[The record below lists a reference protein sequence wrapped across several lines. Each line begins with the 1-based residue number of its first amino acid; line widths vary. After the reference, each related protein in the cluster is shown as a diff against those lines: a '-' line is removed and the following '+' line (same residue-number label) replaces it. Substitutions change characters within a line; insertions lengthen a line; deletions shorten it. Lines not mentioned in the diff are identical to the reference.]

1 MGLLRYQ
8 QKRDF
13 QRTPEPKGHAV
24 RTKKRSCGYVVQ
36 KHAATR
42 LHYDFRLEM
51 EGVLKS
57 WAVPK
62 GIPTKRG
69 DKRLAMQVEDHPVD
83 YGSFEGT
90 IPEGNYGAGTVML
103 WDNGDYEAVDG
114 DAMTGL
120 RKGKLRIRLKGK
132 KLNGEWTLVKMRGR
146 EERNKQPW
154 LLIKSGKDMEPLT
167 AEEEDRSV
175 TTGRS
180 MEEIGSGRSRVWKS
194 NRSAATS
201 QSNKRTV
208 ASAAK
213 TLLKSVEKLPKERAE
228 YVSPMKALLVKE
240 PPRDSDWVYEI
251 KWDGYR
257 AIAVKQD
264 GEVRLFSRRAREVT
278 ADFAEIADAVA
289 NIAADQLVIDGEVVA
304 LDEKGRPSF
313 QLLQQ
318 HRGGKTHLYYY
329 VFDLLNLQ
337 NRNVRGLPLLER
349 KARLKRLLEGVS
361 DPIRFSSEFRGDSKA
376 LLAEATKNQI
386 EGLIAKRPNSIY
398 EADRRS
404 GAWIKIK
411 TGNEQEF
418 VIGGYTEP
426 KGSRQNFGSILVG
439 YYDKGHLR
447 FASKVGT
454 GFDTELLETLYKRFQ
469 RLKTD
474 KCPFVNIGPGKSAE
488 GLTPAEI
495 RRCTWVKPELVCQV
509 RFTEW
514 TEGGGLR
521 HPVYAGLRDDKAPK
535 EVVREM
541 PVS

>member
-1 MGLLRYQ
+1 MI
-8 QKRDF
+8 
-13 QRTPEPKGHAV
+13 
-24 RTKKRSCGYVVQ
+24 Q

-69 DKRLAMQVEDHPVD
+69 DKRLAMQVEDHPLD

-90 IPEGNYGAGTVML
+90 IPEGNYGAGTIML
-103 WDNGDYEAVDG
+103 WDKGDYEAVEG
-114 DAMTGL
+114 DPVAGL
-120 RKGKLRIRLKGK
+120 KKGKLRIRLRGGK
-132 KLNGEWTLVKMRGR
+132 LHGEWTLVKMRGR
-146 EERNKQPW
+146 EEGNKQPW
-154 LLIKSGKDMEPLT
+154 LLIKSGEDMEALPT
-167 AEEEDRSV
+167 GEEDRSV
-175 TTGRS
+175 TTRRT
-180 MEEIGSGRSRVWKS
+180 MEEIGAGRSRVWKS
-194 NRSAATS
+194 KRPAATS
-201 QSNKRTV
+201 KSSKRPV
-208 ASAAK
+208 RRGAD

-240 PPRDSDWVYEI
+240 PPQDSDWVFEI

-257 AIAVKQD
+257 AVAVKQE
-264 GEVRLFSRRAREVT
+264 GEVHLFSRRSRKVT
-278 ADFAEIADAVA
+278 GDFAEIAEAVSKIPA
-289 NIAADQLVIDGEVVA
+289 EQFVLDGEIVA
-304 LDEKGRPSF
+304 LDEKGRASF

-318 HRGGKTHLYYY
+318 YRGGRTHLYYY
-329 VFDLLNLQ
+329 VFDLLNFQ

-349 KARLKRLLEGVS
+349 KALLKNLLEGLA

-386 EGLIAKRPNSIY
+386 EGLIGKRPTSTY
-398 EADRRS
+398 EVDRRS

-411 TGNEQEF
+411 TANEQEF
-418 VIGGYTEP
+418 VIGGYTQP
-426 KGSRQNFGSILVG
+426 KGSRHHFGSILVG
-439 YYDKGHLR
+439 HYARGQLR

-454 GFDTELLETLYKRFQ
+454 GFDTELLETLYKKFQ

-474 KCPFVNIGPGKSAE
+474 KCPFVNVGPGKSAE

-495 RRCTWVKPELVCQV
+495 RRCNWVKPELVCQV
-509 RFTEW
+509 KFTEW

-521 HPVYAGLRDDKAPK
+521 HPVYAGLRDDKEPK
-535 EVVREM
+535 DVVREM
-541 PVS
+541 PVA